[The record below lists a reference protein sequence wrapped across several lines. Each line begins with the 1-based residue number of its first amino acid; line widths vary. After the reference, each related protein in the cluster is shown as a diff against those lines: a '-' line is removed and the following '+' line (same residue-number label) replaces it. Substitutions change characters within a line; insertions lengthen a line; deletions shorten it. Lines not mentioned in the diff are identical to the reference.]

1 MKLRKQMVSGC
12 LAMVVSVSLMACGGN
27 KQETAPPASSGAAAA
42 NNSAAAANDNT
53 TGTEKTQPDDNDGEA
68 YQIKLAFASPPTHPW
83 TKSAH
88 IFKENVEKRTN
99 NKVLVTVYDS
109 GKLGTLPETTESV
122 QAGNIEMT
130 LMATMTM
137 SSFVP
142 EVQIL
147 DFPYLFPTGE
157 IAKTILDGEIGE
169 EIKAPVREAGFY
181 VACFMDND
189 YRCIS
194 NTKRELVHPED
205 AKGLKIRIPETPML
219 SAWLQSIGANP
230 TMIAASE
237 TYSSVQSGVV
247 DGQENGVLLT
257 MTDKYYEVVN
267 YFTDT
272 NHIYGAA
279 VVLFNQKFWDSLPAE
294 YQTILQEECE
304 NLRDTSRQMIADERG
319 ALLEEMS
326 KTVQVYQLSDAELA
340 EWVESGRAVYEQFR
354 DKVDSDLLDRI
365 IEKVDELSK

>member
-1 MKLRKQMVSGC
+1 MKLVKQLISGC
-12 LAMVVSVSLMACGGN
+12 LVLALSVSLMACGGK
-27 KQETAPPASSGAAAA
+27 KQEPAPS
-42 NNSAAAANDNT
+42 ANDNT
-53 TGTEKTQPDDNDGEA
+53 ATTATTAAVKEPQGAKQADSNDEV

-83 TKSAH
+83 TKAAH

-99 NKVLVTVYDS
+99 SKVLVTVYDS

-147 DFPYLFPTGE
+147 DFPYLFPTSD
-157 IAKTILDGEIGE
+157 IAKTILDGELGE
-169 EIKAPVREAGFY
+169 EIKVPISKAGFY
-181 VACFMDND
+181 VPCFMDND

-194 NTKRELVHPED
+194 NTKKELVHPTD

-230 TMIAASE
+230 TIIAASE
-237 TYSSVQSGVV
+237 TYSSVQSGVA

-272 NHIYGAA
+272 NHVYGAA
-279 VVLFNQKFWDSLPAE
+279 AVLFNQKFWDSLPAE
-294 YQTILQEECE
+294 YQAILQEECE
-304 NLRDTSRQMIADERG
+304 NLRDTSREMIADERG

-326 KTVQVYQLSDAELA
+326 KTVKVHQLSDAELA
-340 EWVESGRAVYEQFR
+340 EWVESGRSVYGQFR

-365 IEKVDELSK
+365 IAKVDELSK

>member
-1 MKLRKQMVSGC
+1 MKFVKQMISGC
-12 LAMVVSVSLMACGGN
+12 LVMALSVSLMACGGN
-27 KQETAPPASSGAAAA
+27 KQETAPPA
-42 NNSAAAANDNT
+42 NNSTTAAET
-53 TGTEKTQPDDNDGEA
+53 TQQTEKAQPADSDGEV

-83 TKSAH
+83 TKAAH

-147 DFPYLFPTGE
+147 DFPYLFPTSD
-157 IAKTILDGEIGE
+157 IARTILDGEIGE
-169 EIKAPVREAGFY
+169 EIKTPISKAGFY
-181 VACFMDND
+181 VPCFMDND

-194 NTKRELVHPED
+194 NTKKELIHPED

-294 YQTILQEECE
+294 YQGILQEECE

-319 ALLEEMS
+319 SLLEEMS
-326 KTVQVYQLSDAELA
+326 ETVQVYQLSDAELA
-340 EWVESGRAVYEQFR
+340 EWVESGRAVYGQFR

-365 IEKVDELSK
+365 IAKVDELSK

>member
-1 MKLRKQMVSGC
+1 MKNMKKLTGIL
-12 LAMVVSVSLMACGGN
+12 LAAVLGVSLTGCAGKKPEPTG
-27 KQETAPPASSGAAAA
+27 ETTVQK
-42 NNSAAAANDNT
+42 DQQL
-53 TGTEKTQPDDNDGEA
+53 EQQPDQQQSSQQPKSEGET
-68 YQIKLAFASPPTHPW
+68 YHIKLAFASPPTHPW
-83 TKSAH
+83 TKAAN

-99 NKVLVTVYDS
+99 NKVQVTVYDS

-122 QAGNIEMT
+122 LAGNIEMA

-147 DFPYLFPTGE
+147 DFPYLFPTSE
-157 IAKTILDGEIGE
+157 IANTILDGALGDD
-169 EIKAPVREAGFY
+169 IKEPISKAGFY
-181 VACFMDND
+181 VPCFLDND

-194 NTKRELVHPED
+194 NTKKDLVHPED
-205 AKGLKIRIPETPML
+205 VKGLKIRIPETPML
-219 SAWLQSIGANP
+219 SAWLQSLGASP

-257 MTDKYYEVVN
+257 MTDKYYEVVK

-279 VVLFNQKFWDSLPAE
+279 VVLFNQNFWDSLPQE

-304 NLRDTSRQMIADERG
+304 NLRDTSRQMIADERES
-319 ALLEEMS
+319 LLEEMS
-326 KTVQVYQLSDAELA
+326 KTVQVHQLTDQELA
-340 EWVESGRAVYEQFR
+340 EWVESGRAVYGDFR
-354 DKVDSDLLDRI
+354 DKVDGELLDKI
-365 IEKVDELSK
+365 IMQVDELSK

>member
-1 MKLRKQMVSGC
+1 MKMMKKLTCGWLVMA
-12 LAMVVSVSLMACGGN
+12 LAASLTACTGT
-27 KQETAPPASSGAAAA
+27 KETVQ
-42 NNSAAAANDNT
+42 T
-53 TGTEKTQPDDNDGEA
+53 TGGSNDAQEQTVNQAARGET

-83 TKSAH
+83 TKAAN

-99 NKVLVTVYDS
+99 NKVQVTVYDS

-122 QAGNIEMT
+122 LAGNIEMT

-147 DFPYLFPTGE
+147 DFPYLFPTSD
-157 IAKTILDGEIGE
+157 IAKTILDGDLGD
-169 EIKAPVREAGFY
+169 EIKEPISKAGFY
-181 VACFMDND
+181 VPCFLDND

-194 NTKRELVHPED
+194 NTKKELVHPKD

-257 MTDKYYEVVN
+257 MTDKYYEVVK

-279 VVLFNQKFWDSLPAE
+279 VVLFNQNFWNSLPEE
-294 YQTILQEECE
+294 YQVILQEESE
-304 NLRDTSRQMIADERG
+304 NLRDTSRQMIADERDS
-319 ALLEEMS
+319 LLEEMS
-326 KTVQVYQLSDAELA
+326 KTVQVRQLSSEELD
-340 EWVESGRAVYEQFR
+340 EWVESGRAVYDEFR
-354 DKVDSDLLDRI
+354 DKVDGELLDKI
-365 IEKVDELSK
+365 MAKVDELSQ

>member
-1 MKLRKQMVSGC
+1 
-12 LAMVVSVSLMACGGN
+12 MVVALSISLAACAGS
-27 KQETAPPASSGAAAA
+27 KTETAPPAD
-42 NNSAAAANDNT
+42 NST
-53 TGTEKTQPDDNDGEA
+53 TKAENAQPAETDGKTYE
-68 YQIKLAFASPPTHPW
+68 IKLAFASPPTHPW
-83 TKSAH
+83 TKAAH

-99 NKVLVTVYDS
+99 NKVTVTVYDS

-147 DFPYLFPTGE
+147 DFPYLFPTSE
-157 IAKTILDGEIGE
+157 IAQTILDGEIGE
-169 EIKAPVREAGFY
+169 AIKEPISKAGFY
-181 VACFMDND
+181 VPCFLDND

-194 NTKRELVHPED
+194 NTKKALVHPED

-257 MTDKYYEVVN
+257 MTDKYYEVVD

-279 VVLFNQKFWDSLPAE
+279 VALFNQKFWDSLPEE
-294 YQTILQEECE
+294 YQVILQEECE

-319 ALLEEMS
+319 MLLEQMS
-326 KTVQVYQLSDAELA
+326 ETVEVHQLSDEELA
-340 EWVESGRAVYEQFR
+340 EWVASGRAVYGQFR

-365 IEKVDELSK
+365 VAEVDVLSK